1 MINTETFRTQYIT
14 NMAPNMKVVKFT
26 PFKLFSL
33 LFSTVRSLKEK
44 SPLRAH
50 VGLLIHWGIY
60 VHVALKNSS
69 QACWSSTNSSQ
80 ACWSSTNSSQAC
92 WSSTSYSGHYYHLI
106 VTCPLDIHVH
116 VAEIVFIWHET
127 IINHSL
133 STQSSKWKFEFTGPN
148 QM

>member
-80 ACWSSTNSSQAC
+80 ACWSST
-92 WSSTSYSGHYYHLI
+92 SYSGHYYHLI

-116 VAEIVFIWHET
+116 VAEIMFIWHET

>member
-80 ACWSSTNSSQAC
+80 ACWSST
-92 WSSTSYSGHYYHLI
+92 SYSGHYYHLI

>member
-1 MINTETFRTQYIT
+1 MINTETLRTQYIT

-80 ACWSSTNSSQAC
+80 ACWSST
-92 WSSTSYSGHYYHLI
+92 SYSGHYYHLI